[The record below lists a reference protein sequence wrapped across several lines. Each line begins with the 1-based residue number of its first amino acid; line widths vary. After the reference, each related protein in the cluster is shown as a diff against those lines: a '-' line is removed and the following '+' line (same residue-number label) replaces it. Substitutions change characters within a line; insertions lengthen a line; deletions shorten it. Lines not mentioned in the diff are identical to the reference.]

1 MITLGRWILRTLW
14 ITAAT
19 AAIVVAL
26 RTMMG
31 PARRDRLYV
40 QDEVARFHPTGGH
53 GLGQLAGETFLV
65 VLCAWGARRWLRVK
79 L

>member
-1 MITLGRWILRTLW
+1 MIRVARWVLRSLW
-14 ITAAT
+14 IAGAT
-19 AAIVVAL
+19 ALVVVAL
-26 RTMMG
+26 RTVMG
-31 PARRDRLYV
+31 PARVERLYR
-40 QDEVARFHPTGGH
+40 QDEVKRFHPTGGH

>member
-1 MITLGRWILRTLW
+1 MIAAGRWTLRLL
-14 ITAAT
+14 IIAAAAAT
-19 AAIVVAL
+19 IGLGLRVV
-26 RTMMG
+26 MG
-31 PARRDRLYV
+31 PPRMERIYR

-65 VLCAWGARRWLRVK
+65 VVCAWAARRWMRVK